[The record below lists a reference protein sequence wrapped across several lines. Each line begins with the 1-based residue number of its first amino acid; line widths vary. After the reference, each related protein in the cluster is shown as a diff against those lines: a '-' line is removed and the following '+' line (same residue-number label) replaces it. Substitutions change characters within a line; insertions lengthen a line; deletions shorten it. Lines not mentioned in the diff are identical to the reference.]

1 MASPHFCKNNG
12 AAGFAML
19 ELLIAIA
26 ILAAVCGFFAFADG
40 QSQRFFSFA
49 SDRDAVLAALRY
61 ARAISMN
68 SVCTGGGCTASRP
81 HGVHFDPDKKE
92 AVIFQG
98 NDFSNRDG
106 DFDETV
112 ALESRATYIDA
123 PAPIDVVFASPSGD
137 ADSLTVVL
145 RDNFGRRADIL
156 IGKSGR
162 IDWR

>member
-106 DFDETV
+106 DFDEMV
-112 ALESRATYIDA
+112 AFESRATYIDA
-123 PAPIDVVFASPSGD
+123 AAPIDVVFAALSGN
-137 ADSLTVVL
+137 ANSQEVIL
-145 RDNFGRRADIL
+145 RDDFGGRADIL
-156 IGKSGR
+156 INALGR